1 MSLRDHY
8 GRMDITCDDY
18 NEMIRFM
25 THDKKNSNG
34 FINFTLLKDI
44 GIIRINQT
52 AEEELIKEAF
62 DFYRES

>member
-1 MSLRDHY
+1 
-8 GRMDITCDDY
+8 
-18 NEMIRFM
+18 MIRFM